1 MQNVESALSGRRFH
15 LVETMRWSD
24 RRPNLP
30 IMSGWQL
37 KDSPHLK
44 HIADF
49 RRRSAKVTTYLQ
61 PLHAHGLIA
70 KIPHSRRW
78 RLTRQGRIA
87 MTAAIQ
93 LRDVQFA
100 ITYVKLTA

>member
-1 MQNVESALSGRRFH
+1 LTAKSADYEWLAAQRLSALETYRRFPTSKRKGH
-15 LVETMRWSD
+15 
-24 RRPNLP
+24 
-30 IMSGWQL
+30 
-37 KDSPHLK
+37 
-44 HIADF
+44 
-49 RRRSAKVTTYLQ
+49 TYLQ

-78 RLTRQGRIA
+78 RLTKQGRIA

-100 ITYVKLTA
+100 ITYTPTACHFKSGS